1 MTAWRLGVKF
11 AYCLKGC
18 DGMKQKS
25 AHVLKVHIVNPDAEL
40 NPQAIKRFAA
50 WLVEFGL
57 KTGTIKKKKKKGA
70 DYLQPSS
77 TH

>member
-1 MTAWRLGVKF
+1 MTALQLDAKF

-40 NPQAIKRFAA
+40 DPQVIKRFAA

-57 KTGTIKKKKKKGA
+57 KTGTITLPAERGA

>member
-1 MTAWRLGVKF
+1 MTAWRLGAKSDC
-11 AYCLKGC
+11 YLKGC

-25 AHVLKVHIVNPDAEL
+25 ARVLKVHIVNPDAEL

-57 KTGTIKKKKKKGA
+57 KTGTITPPAEKGA
-70 DYLQPSS
+70 DYLQQSS